1 MGEAYLLPRKDHVS
15 FPWFIGP
22 LPSRPNRF
30 TPDPRELQKAIL
42 VSLGLIVFCSD
53 ASAQKTVVVRAGDI
67 FPLSYIEGSK
77 PSGIA
82 IDILNA
88 VEQDGKYTF
97 KYKFM
102 LWPAAQ
108 KDALSSEDEGI
119 VPLTRTPDREN
130 QYLWIAKLFENRL
143 AFVTTSGTPAP
154 KTMADVLKL
163 SIGTLRGNQAEKPL
177 RAAGARVEV
186 VDKDAQAS
194 NATVIHLWKT

>member
-1 MGEAYLLPRKDHVS
+1 M
-15 FPWFIGP
+15 
-22 LPSRPNRF
+22 N
-30 TPDPRELQKAIL
+30 AIL

-130 QYLWIAKLFENRL
+130 QYLWIAKLFENSSSVPT
-143 AFVTTSGTPAP
+143 F
-154 KTMADVLKL
+154 
-163 SIGTLRGNQAEKPL
+163 LRRE
-177 RAAGARVEV
+177 RAAEARNSDLNLLRV
-186 VDKDAQAS
+186 V
-194 NATVIHLWKT
+194 